1 MKEKI
6 FSWLPFFLS
15 VVLTEE
21 ILENVDNL
29 STNNDAYLS
38 FLCEWEIRID
48 FFHKTN
54 DRVIYGLQ
62 F

>member
-21 ILENVDNL
+21 VLENVDNL

-38 FLCEWEIRID
+38 FLCEWKIRID